1 MSNIIDLNR
10 FKERADLEK
19 FATAQFNRVVE
30 LQKELDEFRIR
41 LAHAEQLLNNPPIV
55 LNSPLTV
62 GTPEEE
68 ICKIEIKR
76 LYDIAQ
82 RMPLEFE
89 QVKIFDIY
97 VKSLLAI
104 KGKPVE
110 KKKNPTGNFTQE
122 ELLKLALEATDDSS
136 EQ

>member
-1 MSNIIDLNR
+1 MSVLDFNK
-10 FKERADLEK
+10 FKDTKELEK
-19 FATAQFNRVVE
+19 FAQVQFDNVVKLKQE
-30 LQKELDEFRIR
+30 LEEIKLK
-41 LAHAEQLLNNPPIV
+41 LKHAESLLV
-55 LNSPLTV
+55 SSPSVLTV

-68 ICKIEIKR
+68 ICKIEIQR
-76 LYDIAQ
+76 LYTQAKVQ
-82 RMPLEFE
+82 PLEFE

-110 KKKNPTGNFTQE
+110 KSKKMSSTLSQE

>member
-1 MSNIIDLNR
+1 MNIVDFNK
-10 FKERADLEK
+10 FKDSKELEK
-19 FATAQFNRVVE
+19 FAQIQFDNVIKLKQEVE
-30 LQKELDEFRIR
+30 ELK
-41 LAHAEQLLNNPPIV
+41 LKLKHAENLLTSAPSV
-55 LNSPLTV
+55 LTV

-68 ICKIEIKR
+68 ICKIEIQR
-76 LYDIAQ
+76 LYTQAKVQ
-82 RMPLEFE
+82 PLEFE

-97 VKSLLAI
+97 VKSLLSI

-110 KKKNPTGNFTQE
+110 KSKKPSSTLSQE